1 MCPLRGQSLESRL
14 AAQPG
19 VSQAVEVSMKS
30 GSTPLGVFDHLAGA
44 IALVVVFSLAPRVI
58 GALLS
63 ILSSAF
69 LERGSFIVIGP
80 VSWEG
85 NDSYWGLLFVVAL
98 VGGIAVA
105 LDRLL
110 SKGIY
115 RAIVPPLA
123 VGLSLAMLTWVVPPL
138 HEDGSTPIA
147 SGIAFGMVGAAMFS
161 VWWFTALGV
170 ARLRRSTR
178 LGKA

>member
-1 MCPLRGQSLESRL
+1 MRRALQVN
-14 AAQPG
+14 PG
-19 VSQAVEVSMKS
+19 VSQAVQVSMKS
-30 GSTPLGVFDHLAGA
+30 GSTPLGVLDHLAGA
-44 IALVVVFSLAPRVI
+44 VALVVAFTLAPRVI

-63 ILSSAF
+63 ILSSA
-69 LERGSFIVIGP
+69 LVERGSFIVIGP

-85 NDSYWGLLFVVAL
+85 NDSYLGLLFVVTV
-98 VGGIAVA
+98 VGAIAVA

-110 SKGIY
+110 SRGIY
-115 RAIVPPLA
+115 RALVPPLA
-123 VGLSLAMLTWVVPPL
+123 VGLFLAVLTWVVPPL
-138 HEDGSTPIA
+138 HEDGSTPVA

-178 LGKA
+178 VGKA